1 MGSDGLENF
10 TGTAEPVTD
19 NRPRI
24 EYAPW
29 VRPHEIRRI
38 LPRLLE
44 LAGTIPLQNASRRF
58 RDAIQAEQQELF
70 DFYRA
75 TLAAAAG
82 DRELWNNLISRVIS
96 RDPDNPYYRWFFRG
110 RA

>member
-1 MGSDGLENF
+1 MGREGLENF

-29 VRPHEIRRI
+29 VRPQEIRRI
-38 LPRLLE
+38 LPCLLE
-44 LAGTIPLQNASRRF
+44 HVGTIPLQNANPGL

-70 DFYRA
+70 DFYHS
-75 TLAAAAG
+75 TIAAAAG
-82 DRELWNNLISRVIS
+82 DRKLWLELINRVAS
-96 RDPDNPYYRWFFRG
+96 RDPDNPYYRWFFKD